1 MIVSTRMML
10 SRRRLFLVVALLCV
24 LVGAFAGLHVGGH
37 DDAVGVCG
45 LAGLG
50 CAIAVAIALLPRIPA
65 RDRPRRTAV
74 RSFAPADAPSRNG
87 VALPAALGLA
97 ALCRLRV

>member
-1 MIVSTRMML
+1 MIVSTRTVL

-24 LVGAFAGLHVGGH
+24 LVGAFAGLHAGGH
-37 DDAVGVCG
+37 DDAVSVCG

-50 CAIAVAIALLPRIPA
+50 CAVAVAVVLLPRIAGPDRSPRSAMRQFA
-65 RDRPRRTAV
+65 RFDG
-74 RSFAPADAPSRNG
+74 PSRHG

>member
-1 MIVSTRMML
+1 ML
-10 SRRRLFLVVALLCV
+10 ALLCL
-24 LVGAFAGLHVGGH
+24 LVGGFAAMHADGH
-37 DDAVGVCG
+37 DGSTTACC

-50 CAIAVAIALLPRIPA
+50 CAIAVAMVILARGAPLSRSSWRRIL
-65 RDRPRRTAV
+65 
-74 RSFAPADAPSRNG
+74 RSFGRLDTPSRGG

>member
-1 MIVSTRMML
+1 VILSTRTVL

-24 LVGAFAGLHVGGH
+24 LVGAFAGLHAGGH
-37 DDAVGVCG
+37 DDSATVCG

-50 CAIAVAIALLPRIPA
+50 CAIAAAIALSPRIA
-65 RDRPRRTAV
+65 GIVRGPRAAM
-74 RSFAPADAPSRNG
+74 RSFASCDDPSRNG
-87 VALPAALGLA
+87 VVLPTALGLA

>member
-1 MIVSTRMML
+1 VILSTRTML
-10 SRRRLFLVVALLCV
+10 SRRRVFLVVALLCV
-24 LVGAFAGLHVGGH
+24 LVGAFAGLHAGGH

-50 CAIAVAIALLPRIPA
+50 CAIAVAIALVPRIA
-65 RDRPRRTAV
+65 GRDRPRRTSS
-74 RSFAPADAPSRNG
+74 RSFARVDGPSGNG
-87 VALPAALGLA
+87 VVLPAGPGLA